1 MARRKSAPS
10 PVDFNNLN
18 VKSSRKKKSIGK
30 EFLLDIQPITETQQK
45 FYDCYDENK
54 HLVAYG
60 VPGSGKT
67 FSSLYKSLQEVF
79 DETSDKES
87 IYIVRSLVQTRSIG
101 FMPGP
106 QPLDANILTPSGWTT
121 MGEIK
126 VGDYAIG
133 RNGKPTKVIGLYP
146 QGKKLVYKITTTE
159 NTYTECCE
167 DHLWMTKTFEDKKRQ
182 RDGSVKSTKQII
194 DTLYNKNGKP
204 NHYIPRN
211 GPVHFNKNEL
221 AIPPYTM
228 GVILGDGSISSH
240 ISIFNTDFELVEKVN
255 AELNSIDCN
264 LNKVNSTNSIQYL
277 IRQNNIKSKKVAKSI
292 VLNNVN
298 ENKTIEYETVGDA
311 IKSLSLSQST
321 IYDRCKAHK
330 SFGGFEYNFKEN
342 ENKWTNPVKEILFKL
357 GLEGTKS
364 HTKFIPKIYKYSSI
378 EDRIELLRGLMDTDG
393 TIKDKQR
400 SKSCYCSYT
409 TTSKQLAEDVVELVQ
424 SLGGRSTYWVR
435 DRRESTTK
443 SYTSSLD
450 GSIRTIKSRLI
461 SYDLSISLPKDI
473 NPFFISRKSSRF
485 APKYIRYVGIQNIEP
500 MYEKEVQCILVED
513 PEHLYITDQYI
524 VTHNTETEKQGYFET
539 PYRAMVKH
547 MFQLPNEVDFDMLY
561 DNLKSQ
567 KTIKFYNTSFLRG
580 LTFDD
585 CVIIVDEFQNLNF
598 HELSSIITRVG
609 ENCRIIFSGDAEQT
623 DLISTNEKNG
633 IHDFMRILQIMPSFD
648 ILEFGVN
655 DICRSGLVKE
665 FILAKRELGL

>member
-1 MARRKSAPS
+1 MARRKSAPP

-18 VKSSRKKKSIGK
+18 VKSSRKKKAIGK

-45 FYDCYDENK
+45 FYDSYEENK

-101 FMPGP
+101 FMPG
-106 QPLDANILTPSGWTT
+106 S
-121 MGEIK
+121 
-126 VGDYAIG
+126 
-133 RNGKPTKVIGLYP
+133 
-146 QGKKLVYKITTTE
+146 
-159 NTYTECCE
+159 
-167 DHLWMTKTFEDKKRQ
+167 
-182 RDGSVKSTKQII
+182 
-194 DTLYNKNGKP
+194 
-204 NHYIPRN
+204 
-211 GPVHFNKNEL
+211 
-221 AIPPYTM
+221 
-228 GVILGDGSISSH
+228 
-240 ISIFNTDFELVEKVN
+240 
-255 AELNSIDCN
+255 
-264 LNKVNSTNSIQYL
+264 
-277 IRQNNIKSKKVAKSI
+277 
-292 VLNNVN
+292 
-298 ENKTIEYETVGDA
+298 
-311 IKSLSLSQST
+311 
-321 IYDRCKAHK
+321 
-330 SFGGFEYNFKEN
+330 
-342 ENKWTNPVKEILFKL
+342 
-357 GLEGTKS
+357 
-364 HTKFIPKIYKYSSI
+364 
-378 EDRIELLRGLMDTDG
+378 
-393 TIKDKQR
+393 
-400 SKSCYCSYT
+400 
-409 TTSKQLAEDVVELVQ
+409 
-424 SLGGRSTYWVR
+424 
-435 DRRESTTK
+435 
-443 SYTSSLD
+443 
-450 GSIRTIKSRLI
+450 
-461 SYDLSISLPKDI
+461 
-473 NPFFISRKSSRF
+473 
-485 APKYIRYVGIQNIEP
+485 
-500 MYEKEVQCILVED
+500 
-513 PEHLYITDQYI
+513 
-524 VTHNTETEKQGYFET
+524 ETEKQGYFET

-648 ILEFGVN
+648 ILEFGVD

>member
-101 FMPGP
+101 FMPG
-106 QPLDANILTPSGWTT
+106 S
-121 MGEIK
+121 
-126 VGDYAIG
+126 
-133 RNGKPTKVIGLYP
+133 
-146 QGKKLVYKITTTE
+146 
-159 NTYTECCE
+159 
-167 DHLWMTKTFEDKKRQ
+167 
-182 RDGSVKSTKQII
+182 
-194 DTLYNKNGKP
+194 
-204 NHYIPRN
+204 
-211 GPVHFNKNEL
+211 
-221 AIPPYTM
+221 
-228 GVILGDGSISSH
+228 
-240 ISIFNTDFELVEKVN
+240 
-255 AELNSIDCN
+255 
-264 LNKVNSTNSIQYL
+264 
-277 IRQNNIKSKKVAKSI
+277 
-292 VLNNVN
+292 
-298 ENKTIEYETVGDA
+298 
-311 IKSLSLSQST
+311 
-321 IYDRCKAHK
+321 
-330 SFGGFEYNFKEN
+330 
-342 ENKWTNPVKEILFKL
+342 
-357 GLEGTKS
+357 
-364 HTKFIPKIYKYSSI
+364 
-378 EDRIELLRGLMDTDG
+378 
-393 TIKDKQR
+393 
-400 SKSCYCSYT
+400 
-409 TTSKQLAEDVVELVQ
+409 
-424 SLGGRSTYWVR
+424 
-435 DRRESTTK
+435 
-443 SYTSSLD
+443 
-450 GSIRTIKSRLI
+450 
-461 SYDLSISLPKDI
+461 
-473 NPFFISRKSSRF
+473 
-485 APKYIRYVGIQNIEP
+485 
-500 MYEKEVQCILVED
+500 
-513 PEHLYITDQYI
+513 
-524 VTHNTETEKQGYFET
+524 ETEKQGYFET

-547 MFQLPNEVDFDMLY
+547 MFQLPSEVDFDMLY

-585 CVIIVDEFQNLNF
+585 CVIVVDEFSNMNF

-648 ILEFGVN
+648 ILEFGVD

>member
-101 FMPGP
+101 FMPG
-106 QPLDANILTPSGWTT
+106 S
-121 MGEIK
+121 
-126 VGDYAIG
+126 
-133 RNGKPTKVIGLYP
+133 
-146 QGKKLVYKITTTE
+146 
-159 NTYTECCE
+159 
-167 DHLWMTKTFEDKKRQ
+167 
-182 RDGSVKSTKQII
+182 
-194 DTLYNKNGKP
+194 
-204 NHYIPRN
+204 
-211 GPVHFNKNEL
+211 
-221 AIPPYTM
+221 
-228 GVILGDGSISSH
+228 
-240 ISIFNTDFELVEKVN
+240 
-255 AELNSIDCN
+255 
-264 LNKVNSTNSIQYL
+264 
-277 IRQNNIKSKKVAKSI
+277 
-292 VLNNVN
+292 
-298 ENKTIEYETVGDA
+298 
-311 IKSLSLSQST
+311 
-321 IYDRCKAHK
+321 
-330 SFGGFEYNFKEN
+330 
-342 ENKWTNPVKEILFKL
+342 
-357 GLEGTKS
+357 
-364 HTKFIPKIYKYSSI
+364 
-378 EDRIELLRGLMDTDG
+378 
-393 TIKDKQR
+393 
-400 SKSCYCSYT
+400 
-409 TTSKQLAEDVVELVQ
+409 
-424 SLGGRSTYWVR
+424 
-435 DRRESTTK
+435 
-443 SYTSSLD
+443 
-450 GSIRTIKSRLI
+450 
-461 SYDLSISLPKDI
+461 
-473 NPFFISRKSSRF
+473 
-485 APKYIRYVGIQNIEP
+485 
-500 MYEKEVQCILVED
+500 
-513 PEHLYITDQYI
+513 
-524 VTHNTETEKQGYFET
+524 ETEKQGYFET

-547 MFQLPNEVDFDMLY
+547 MFQLPSEVDFDMLY

-648 ILEFGVN
+648 ILEFGVD